1 MGWEAILLK
10 ALPSLINVAGNLLQT
25 GISNIGSAKSS
36 QTMNNNT
43 ETSGSTSTSTSG
55 SVTESGETIKQ
66 GSIQGI
72 VSALTSAMGTPTG
85 NNSQG
90 AANFN
95 AMQTQTANNLQTGQW
110 TMANMMNMFSN
121 LVSNGL
127 DYASMTSA
135 RQYNSKEA
143 AAQREWS
150 ERMSSTAYQRG
161 VKDLQAAGL
170 NPVLAAYNGFGA
182 SSPSGGTAST
192 GIQNFAQ
199 TSAAAIPSA
208 HTATMQAMY
217 DYGNNTAQFLQNAMQ
232 VISNARETSQ
242 YGMARS
248 MQQMADQISTSSAK
262 TVQNMAQQQSSEA
275 YQDKLAGVGKPGNK
289 NSRNSGSSGGNGG
302 SGRMMGGGF
311 SRGAGAGRGR

>member
-1 MGWEAILLK
+1 MGWETILMQ
-10 ALPSLINVAGNLLQT
+10 ALPSLINVAGSLLQT

-43 ETSGSTSTSTSG
+43 ETSSSTSTSTSG
-55 SVTESGETIKQ
+55 SITESGGTVKQ
-66 GSIQGI
+66 GSIDGI
-72 VSALTSAMGTPTG
+72 VKALTSAMGTPTG
-85 NNSQG
+85 NNSQS

-95 AMQTQTANNLQTGQW
+95 AMQAQTANKLQSGQW

-150 ERMSSTAYQRG
+150 EKMSSTAYQRG

-170 NPVLAAYNGFGA
+170 NPALAAYNGFGA

-192 GIQNFAQ
+192 GMQNFAQ
-199 TSAAAIPSA
+199 TSAASIPTA

-217 DYGNNTAQFLQNAMQ
+217 DYGNNTAQFMQNAMQ
-232 VISNARETSQ
+232 VINNAKETSQ
-242 YGMARS
+242 YGMARN

-262 TVQNMAQQQSSEA
+262 TVQNMAQQQSSES
-275 YQDKLAGVGKPGNK
+275 YQDKLAGVGKANRDSSNNERVSPNGAGRVK
-289 NSRNSGSSGGNGG
+289 QGGGSTHGAG
-302 SGRMMGGGF
+302 SGR
-311 SRGAGAGRGR
+311 GR

>member
-1 MGWEAILLK
+1 MGWGAILMQ

-25 GISNIGSAKSS
+25 GISNMGSAKSS

-43 ETSGSTSTSTSG
+43 STNANTSTSTSG
-55 SVTESGETIKQ
+55 SITESGETVRQ
-66 GSIQGI
+66 GSISGI
-72 VSALTSAMGTPTG
+72 VDALTSAMGTPTG

-192 GIQNFAQ
+192 GMQNFAQ
-199 TSAAAIPSA
+199 TSAASIPTA

-217 DYGNNTAQFLQNAMQ
+217 DYGNNTSQFLQNAMQ
-232 VISNARETSQ
+232 VISNAKETSQ

-248 MQQMADQISTSSAK
+248 MQQIADQISTSSAR
-262 TVQNMAQQQSSEA
+262 TVQDMAQEQSSEA
-275 YQDKLAGVGKPGNK
+275 YTDKLAGVGKPNSGNHSGRSSG
-289 NSRNSGSSGGNGG
+289 NSSGSSKMGRGSSHGG
-302 SGRMMGGGF
+302 
-311 SRGAGAGRGR
+311 GAGRGR

>member
-1 MGWEAILLK
+1 MGWETILLQ

-25 GISNIGSAKSS
+25 GISNNSNAKSN
-36 QTMNNNT
+36 QTMN
-43 ETSGSTSTSTSG
+43 TSGSTSTSG
-55 SVTESGETIKQ
+55 SMTESGGTVRQ
-66 GSIQGI
+66 GSISGI
-72 VSALTSAMGTPTG
+72 VDALTSAMGTPTG

-95 AMQTQTANNLQTGQW
+95 AMQTQTANNLQNGQW

-192 GIQNFAQ
+192 GMQNFAQ
-199 TSAAAIPSA
+199 TSAASIPTA

-232 VISNARETSQ
+232 VISNAKETSQ
-242 YGMARS
+242 YGMAQS
-248 MQQMADQISTSSAK
+248 MQNIANQISTSSAK
-262 TVQNMAQQQSSEA
+262 TVQDMAQTQSKAE
-275 YQDKLAGVGKPGNK
+275 YQDKLAGVGKPN
-289 NSRNSGSSGGNGG
+289 RSGTSGKSSFGG
-302 SGRMMGGGF
+302 MGGGT
-311 SRGAGAGRGR
+311 SHGGGGRGR

>member
-1 MGWEAILLK
+1 MGWETILLQ

-25 GISNIGSAKSS
+25 GISNTSNAKSN
-36 QTMNNNT
+36 QTMN
-43 ETSGSTSTSTSG
+43 TSGSTSTSG
-55 SVTESGETIKQ
+55 SMTESGETVRQ
-66 GSIQGI
+66 GSISGI
-72 VSALTSAMGTPTG
+72 VDALTTAMGTPTG

-192 GIQNFAQ
+192 GMQNFAQ
-199 TSAAAIPSA
+199 TSAASIPTA

-232 VISNARETSQ
+232 VISNAKETSQ
-242 YGMARS
+242 YSMAKS
-248 MQQMADQISTSSAK
+248 MQNITNQISTSSAK
-262 TVQNMAQQQSSEA
+262 TVQKIAQQQSSET
-275 YQDKLAGVGKPGNK
+275 YTDKLAGAGKP
-289 NSRNSGSSGGNGG
+289 SRSGSESGT
-302 SGRMMGGGF
+302 SGKSSFKGMGGGTAY
-311 SRGAGAGRGR
+311 GGGGRGR

>member
-1 MGWEAILLK
+1 MGWEAILLQ
-10 ALPSLINVAGNLLQT
+10 ALPTLINVAGNLLQT
-25 GISNIGSAKSS
+25 GISNLGSAKSS
-36 QTMNNNT
+36 QTMNNST
-43 ETSGSTSTSTSG
+43 ETSSSTSTSTSG
-55 SVTESGETIKQ
+55 SMTESGETTRQ
-66 GSIQGI
+66 GSISGI
-72 VSALTSAMGTPTG
+72 ADALKTAMGTPTG
-85 NNSQG
+85 NNSQTAG
-90 AANFN
+90 NFN

-143 AAQREWS
+143 AVQREWS

-192 GIQNFAQ
+192 GMQNFAQ

-232 VISNARETSQ
+232 VISNAKETSQ

-248 MQQMADQISTSSAK
+248 MQNIANQISTSSAK
-262 TVQNMAQQQSSEA
+262 TVQNITQDQSSQT
-275 YQDKLAGVGKPGNK
+275 YTDKLAGVPKIDIPSDK
-289 NSRNSGSSGGNGG
+289 KKQGGFTH
-302 SGRMMGGGF
+302 GGG
-311 SRGAGAGRGR
+311 GGRGR

>member
-1 MGWEAILLK
+1 MGWEAILLQ
-10 ALPSLINVAGNLLQT
+10 ALPSLINVAGSLLQT
-25 GISNIGSAKSS
+25 GISNLGSAKSS
-36 QTMNNNT
+36 QTMNNST

-55 SVTESGETIKQ
+55 SMTESGETTRQ
-66 GSIQGI
+66 GSISGI
-72 VSALTSAMGTPTG
+72 ADALKTAMGTPTG
-85 NNSQG
+85 NNSQT

-170 NPVLAAYNGFGA
+170 NPILAAYNGFGA

-192 GIQNFAQ
+192 GMQNFAQ
-199 TSAAAIPSA
+199 TTAAGIPSA

-232 VISNARETSQ
+232 VISNAKETSQ

-248 MQQMADQISTSSAK
+248 MQSIANQISTSSAK
-262 TVQNMAQQQSSEA
+262 TVQNITQDQSSQA
-275 YQDKLAGVGKPGNK
+275 YTDKLAGVPNIDIPSGKK
-289 NSRNSGSSGGNGG
+289 KQGGFTH
-302 SGRMMGGGF
+302 GGG
-311 SRGAGAGRGR
+311 GGRGR